1 MTTTTRALAAPSA
14 GAPLEPMT
22 IVRRDLRPDDV
33 RIEIAYAGICHT
45 DIHQVREEWGT
56 ALFPMVPGH
65 EIAGRVTEIG
75 AEVTAHRVNDRV
87 GVGCMVDSC
96 GECEMCRTDHENFC
110 TEKSVAT
117 YNDTYPDGEVAMGGY
132 SREVIVAEKFVLR
145 IPDGLELDEA
155 APLLCAGVTVF
166 TPLTRWGAGPGRAV
180 AVVGMGGLGHMAVKI
195 AVAMGA
201 EVTVLSHTMSKEQ
214 DGRAFGAVDYRAT
227 ADGTVF
233 KELRGR
239 FDVII
244 NTVSADVPLDR
255 FLGMLRPFGAV
266 VNVGLPT
273 NPQQVRIGSLVSGDK
288 VLTGSNIGGIAG
300 HQEMLDFCAEHGIGA
315 TVETIS
321 ADQVNEAY
329 DRVVAS
335 DVRYRFVID
344 VSTIPND

>member
-1 MTTTTRALAAPSA
+1 MPTTTRALAAP
-14 GAPLEPMT
+14 APGEPLAPVT
-22 IVRRDLRPDDV
+22 IERRDLRPDDV
-33 RIEIAYAGICHT
+33 RIEIAYAGICHS
-45 DIHQVREEWGT
+45 DIHQAREEWGS

-65 EIAGRVTEIG
+65 EIAGTVTEVG
-75 AEVTAHRVNDRV
+75 DGVTSYRVGDRV

-110 TEKSVAT
+110 SEKTVWT

-132 SREVIVAEKFVLR
+132 SREVIVAERFVLR
-145 IPDGLELDEA
+145 IPAGLELDVA
-155 APLLCAGVTVF
+155 APLLCAGVTVY
-166 TPLTRWGAGPGRAV
+166 TPLDRWAVGPGSSV

-195 AVAMGA
+195 AAAMGA
-201 EVTVLSHTMSKEQ
+201 DVTVLSQTTSKEA
-214 DGRAFGAVDYRAT
+214 DGRSFGASDYRAT
-227 ADGTVF
+227 AGGSVF

-239 FDVII
+239 FDLVL

-255 FLGMLRPFGAV
+255 YLGMLKPFGAV

-273 NPQQVRIGSLVSGDK
+273 NPQQVRVGSLISGDK

-300 HQEMLDFCAEHGIGA
+300 TQAMLDFCAEHGIAA
-315 TVETIS
+315 TVERIS

-344 VSTIPND
+344 VSTIPEE